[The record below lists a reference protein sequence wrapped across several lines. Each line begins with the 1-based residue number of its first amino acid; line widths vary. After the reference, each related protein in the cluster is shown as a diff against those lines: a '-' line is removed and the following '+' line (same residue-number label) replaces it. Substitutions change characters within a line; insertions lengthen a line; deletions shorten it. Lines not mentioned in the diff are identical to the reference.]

1 MGLAGACVTMLEN
14 CYDVSLCAGWR
25 MGHCGGEQMTLAHGS
40 CWRMCHYAHTNM
52 SLLCSGWRMG
62 HESTERGF
70 ICYSVGGW
78 LCRVG
83 LAQFRIVRFPFAFD
97 VKSHQT
103 FRSWTVACIF
113 KTSVTV
119 PLQPITCVSSQ
130 PIRTAANWELIPWEL
145 LITPRSAGVKIA
157 QEAHHRIVMTSGSV
171 GTRRGFDRT
180 LTLGLR

>member
-1 MGLAGACVTMLEN
+1 MGYWRMGHVGACVTMP
-14 CYDVSLCAGWR
+14 
-25 MGHCGGEQMTLAHGS
+25 Q
-40 CWRMCHYAHTNM
+40 NM

-113 KTSVTV
+113 KTSAPGIKSVCIMVLITAALRTLLLFPCRVTV
-119 PLQPITCVSSQ
+119 PLQPISVC
-130 PIRTAANWELIPWEL
+130 
-145 LITPRSAGVKIA
+145 PRS
-157 QEAHHRIVMTSGSV
+157 
-171 GTRRGFDRT
+171 
-180 LTLGLR
+180 

>member
-97 VKSHQT
+97 VKSYQT

-113 KTSVTV
+113 KTSPPGIKSVCILVLITAALRTRFAPV
-119 PLQPITCVSSQ
+119 VRCHCETLPLQPITLCPCSQ
-130 PIRTAANWELIPWEL
+130 
-145 LITPRSAGVKIA
+145 SAQRPAGN
-157 QEAHHRIVMTSGSV
+157 
-171 GTRRGFDRT
+171 
-180 LTLGLR
+180 